1 MEPRAVIGLEV
12 GVVPMIGRLAL
23 LAAASLL
30 MTAPEVRAQGG
41 PGQLCPGSTAA
52 LRGHALLRSAMKAA
66 YPNVPERKADP
77 DEAEPEPCIYP
88 YQANAFGD
96 AVVLFTFG
104 QVPGEACHGCGAK
117 ITATFLRRD
126 GKQLVTVAR
135 HPEFTEAGSWGD
147 IGSIT
152 PVRMGA
158 DDGIVIQ
165 GGGTFQGETISAL
178 QVFVFRDGQA
188 VRISPEDGIPLSQDT
203 CDAVEGGRP
212 CTNIDGSWKVDSAGR
227 LTIAYRGKRNG
238 KSLPPATVVYE
249 RRGDALEPVSGKPLS
264 F

>member
-1 MEPRAVIGLEV
+1 
-12 GVVPMIGRLAL
+12 MIGRLVL

-30 MTAPEVRAQGG
+30 MTAPEVQAQGG
-41 PGQLCPGSTAA
+41 AGPLCPGSAAA
-52 LRGHALLRSAMKAA
+52 LRGHALLRSAMQAA

-77 DEAEPEPCIYP
+77 DEGEPEPCIYP

-147 IGSIT
+147 VTAIT
-152 PVRMGA
+152 PMRMGA

-165 GGGTFQGETISAL
+165 GGGTFQGETTSIL
-178 QVFVFRDGQA
+178 QVFIFRDGHA
-188 VRISPEDGIPLSQDT
+188 VRISPEDGIVLSRSD
-203 CDAVEGGRP
+203 CDAVEKGKS
-212 CTNIDGSWKVDSAGR
+212 CTDINGSWKVDPAGR
-227 LTIAYRGKRNG
+227 LTLAYRGKRNG
-238 KSLPPATVVYE
+238 KPLPPATVIYE
-249 RRGDALEPVSGKPLS
+249 RKGDALEPVSGKPLS